1 MHPKTGGKG
10 RINDLA
16 IRYVAK
22 LSGKGVSTVQR
33 VKRLKIHNHS
43 NKTINFTFFF
53 KKGLCNSGLK
63 AQSTT
68 FEYNNK

>member
-43 NKTINFTFFF
+43 NKTINFTFFS

-63 AQSTT
+63 AKSTT
-68 FEYNNK
+68 FECC

>member
-10 RINDLA
+10 GINDIA

-33 VKRLKIHNHS
+33 VKRL
-43 NKTINFTFFF
+43 
-53 KKGLCNSGLK
+53 LK
-63 AQSTT
+63 VRSSQ
-68 FEYNNK
+68 

>member
-10 RINDLA
+10 RINDIA

-43 NKTINFTFFF
+43 NKTIIFTFFS
-53 KKGLCNSGLK
+53 KKRLCNSGLK
-63 AQSTT
+63 AKSTT
-68 FEYNNK
+68 FECNNK